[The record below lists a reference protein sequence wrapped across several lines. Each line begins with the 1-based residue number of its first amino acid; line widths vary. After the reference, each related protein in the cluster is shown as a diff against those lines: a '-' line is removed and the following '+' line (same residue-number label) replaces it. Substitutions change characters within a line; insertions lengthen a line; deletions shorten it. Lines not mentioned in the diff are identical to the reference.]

1 MSEVH
6 RLKPST
12 RLSISRDEIRA
23 VYEQGEEAVIELV
36 ESLVGRINALEER
49 VEALENQLSK
59 NSRNSSKPPSGDGFQ
74 QRTKSLRQKSE
85 RASGGQPGHPGSTL
99 EWSAEPDSVETHGV
113 AICSSC
119 GESLVNTPLQEWEVR
134 QVHDLPPIQMEV
146 TQHQSEVKS
155 CPNCGV
161 VNRGQFP
168 KEVQQLV
175 QYGVNL
181 QGLIVYLMELQLIP
195 SQRVC
200 QLLEEVFGV
209 EVSEG
214 TLYNVRAR
222 CFEAL
227 AASEVAIQSAIS
239 SAEVVH
245 FDETGFR
252 VKNQLWWLHVACSE
266 SLTFYFVHSKRGQL
280 ALNEMGIL
288 PNFRGVA
295 VHDGFKSYA
304 NYEAVHSLCN
314 AHHLRELVFIAQRYS
329 QEWAEQMITLL
340 VKMKQQMEEAKA
352 FGASALE
359 PSVLAELEE
368 NYADILKL
376 GFDANPLQPIPD
388 NQPKRRGPP
397 KQTPAKNL
405 LERLQSQ
412 QDQVL
417 RFLHN
422 FDVPFDNNQAER
434 DLRMMKLK
442 QKISGCFRSQDGA
455 RMFCRIRGYLSTLRK
470 QGCNVLDAIV
480 QLFMGNSISP
490 LPTAE

>member
-1 MSEVH
+1 M
-6 RLKPST
+6 
-12 RLSISRDEIRA
+12 I
-23 VYEQGEEAVIELV
+23 GLV
-36 ESLVGRINALEER
+36 ESLVARINTLEER

-59 NSRNSSKPPSGDGFQ
+59 NSRNSSKPPSGDGFK

-85 RASGGQPGHPGSTL
+85 RQSGGQPGHPGNTL
-99 EWSAEPDSVETHGV
+99 EWSVEPEYVETHRV
-113 AICSSC
+113 EVCSGC
-119 GESLVNTPLQEWEVR
+119 GESLVDTPLQECEVR
-134 QVHDLPPIQMEV
+134 QVHDLPPIQLEV
-146 TQHQSEVKS
+146 TEHQCEVKC

-168 KEVQQLV
+168 SEVQQPV

-195 SQRVC
+195 SQRVR

-227 AASEVAIQSAIS
+227 AASEVAIQTALQ

-252 VKNQLWWLHVACSE
+252 VKNTLWWLHVACTE
-266 SLTFYFVHSKRGQL
+266 SLTFYFVHCKRGQL

-288 PNFRGVA
+288 PNFAGVA

-304 NYEAVHSLCN
+304 SYEAVHSLCN
-314 AHHLRELVFIAQRYS
+314 AHHLRELVFIVERYQ
-329 QEWAEQMITLL
+329 QEWADQMITLL
-340 VKMKQQMEEAKA
+340 VKMKQQVEEAKA
-352 FGASALE
+352 SGARALN
-359 PSVLAELEE
+359 PSTLAELEQ
-368 NYADILKL
+368 NYRDILKL
-376 GFDANPLQPIPD
+376 GFDTNPLQAILE
-388 NQPKRRGPP
+388 NSPKRRGPP
-397 KQTPAKNL
+397 KQSPAKNL
-405 LERLQSQ
+405 LDRLQSQ

-480 QLFMGNSISP
+480 QLFMGSSISP
-490 LPTAE
+490 VPTAE